1 MISATF
7 DPEANKDYM
16 SKALSPDQI
25 TKFTINE
32 ALFKIMSVL
41 TAQV

>member
-1 MISATF
+1 MLSATY
-7 DPEANKDYM
+7 DPAANVQFMTKT
-16 SKALSPDQI
+16 LRPDQI

-32 ALFKIMSVL
+32 ALFKIMNVL